1 VHLLDPGC
9 MGLYGLYSLTI
20 IIKLRRSIQFQLLL
34 FSKAYLRDVTYKTER
49 WIQIRIGSVLP
60 VYNDGVSY
68 VVCSG
73 RLRVLS
79 VCDICSSEYRVVS
92 HSSAESFSMLSS
104 FY

>member
-1 VHLLDPGC
+1 MHLLDPGC

-34 FSKAYLRDVTYKTER
+34 FSKAYLRDVTYKTGR
-49 WIQIRIGSVLP
+49 WIQMRIGSVLP
-60 VYNDGVSY
+60 VCNDGVSY

-73 RLRVLS
+73 RLRVIS
-79 VCDICSSEYRVVS
+79 VSDICSSEYSVVS
-92 HSSAESFSMLSS
+92 HTSAESFSMLSS